1 MINFPKYNI
10 LFIVLAIPLI
20 ICSFFISYWWL
31 SISFFFILYTIGLTI
46 GSINVRS
53 NFYMKVICEGSQET
67 NAIALT
73 FDDGPNANNTPKV
86 LEILKKHNIKAC
98 FFCIG
103 KNIENHEDIL
113 NQINNEGHIIGNHTF
128 SHSYVFDLFSSNK
141 MKSDIQFASNA
152 IFNVINKRIKLF
164 RPPYGVTN
172 PNLAKTVKNFGLIS
186 VGWSLRSLD
195 TTANGNTDKIMKRLL
210 SAKAG
215 DIVLFHDNISE
226 ISEILEKFIV
236 HVKSK
241 NINFIRL
248 DEMLNCNAY
257 E

>member
-10 LFIVLAIPLI
+10 LFFVLAVPLVI
-20 ICSFFISYWWL
+20 SSFFISYWWL
-31 SISFFFILYTIGLTI
+31 WILLFFILYTIGLTL

-53 NFYMKVICEGSQET
+53 NFYMKVICEGDEKS

-103 KNIENHEDIL
+103 KNIDA
-113 NQINNEGHIIGNHTF
+113 NNELLAKIHSDGHIIGNHTH
-128 SHSYVFDLFSSNK
+128 SHSYVFDLFSTKK
-141 MKSDIQFASNA
+141 MKADLQAASNS
-152 IFNVINKRIKLF
+152 IYNVIEKRTKLF

-172 PNLAKTVKNFGLIS
+172 PNLARAVRNFGLIS

-195 TTANGNTDKIMKRLL
+195 TTANGNTDKILKRLENV
-210 SAKAG
+210 KAG

-226 ISEILEKFIV
+226 IPEILEKFIEL
-236 HVKSK
+236 VKSK
-241 NINFIRL
+241 NINFIGL
-248 DEMLNCNAY
+248 DDLLKCNAY
-257 E
+257 D